1 MVGSITSTLKIKKL
15 SVNQI
20 AYINNIVLLPRLEYI
35 LSNILIDKNRC
46 DTIYQLFIRVLK
58 QKAELLITCAN
69 ATILYKE
76 IFGVMSLWQ
85 KHIEYH
91 ISELFI

>member
-35 LSNILIDKNRC
+35 LSNTLIDKNRY
-46 DTIYQLFIRVLK
+46 DAIHQLFIRVLK
-58 QKAELLITCAN
+58 QKAKLPIIYEN
-69 ATILYKE
+69 AIILYKE